1 MNVKNII
8 DEMGARAFAYSFLLG
23 INDLY
28 DAKECENIEYDYQ
41 NAFNHLLT
49 IVIPRYPPAPIAVWP
64 IGFVLR

>member
-8 DEMGARAFAYSFLLG
+8 DEMGARAFAYSFLQG

-28 DAKECENIEYDYQ
+28 DDKEYENIESDYQ

-49 IVIPRYPPAPIAVWP
+49 M
-64 IGFVLR
+64 LCKLT